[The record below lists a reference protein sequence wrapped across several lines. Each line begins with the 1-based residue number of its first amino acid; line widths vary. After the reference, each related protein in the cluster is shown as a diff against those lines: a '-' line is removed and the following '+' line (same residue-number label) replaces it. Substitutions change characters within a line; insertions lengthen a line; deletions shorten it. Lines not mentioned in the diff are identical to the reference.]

1 MLSILSQYI
10 LYLITAGHVSTRQ
23 EAAFGRWSLEIK
35 SWVEKRRNSINSAK
49 SPFPMCVWIS
59 VINGVIQWSALTY
72 NDAPRNCFTSVA
84 TPWLLQFYDGGEIG
98 CSAIM
103 DARTGKKWI
112 AKMTLTLKYQDDFD
126 PNTDPLLLPPLK
138 CSWGQRPLPLS
149 LCCNLSL
156 QSWAIKVLKALRF
169 LTPMITISF
178 PLLLHP
184 CPIISWPN

>member
-1 MLSILSQYI
+1 M
-10 LYLITAGHVSTRQ
+10 
-23 EAAFGRWSLEIK
+23 
-35 SWVEKRRNSINSAK
+35 N
-49 SPFPMCVWIS
+49 
-59 VINGVIQWSALTY
+59 
-72 NDAPRNCFTSVA
+72 APWNCFTSVA
-84 TPWLLQFYDGGEIG
+84 TLWLLQFYDGGEIG

-184 CPIISWPN
+184 CPMISWPNLCNWDLIDKTLADGDLSWLPDSTWIFICVPWQS